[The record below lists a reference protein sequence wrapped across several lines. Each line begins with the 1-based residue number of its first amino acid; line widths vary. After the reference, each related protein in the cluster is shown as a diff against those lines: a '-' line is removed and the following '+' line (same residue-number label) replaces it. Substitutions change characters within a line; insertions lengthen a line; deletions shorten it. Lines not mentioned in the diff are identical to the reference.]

1 MKESLKICEDED
13 SCSIFKPLIQ
23 NLGRRRDKPNLRRMG
38 IERIFQCDLDPLSL
52 SDQRIPF
59 LPSTANINMVTK
71 TTFGIF
77 LRSFLITPR
86 FCGCVREEREK
97 LEESFPLSFSPPPR
111 PPSAAANQTRN
122 STFIFRDCSFHSNI
136 QMKRLF
142 PTRESPLP
150 FVGLGESRLSI
161 VKHSMNLALPIDFQ
175 EMLRSTCRHS
185 ISAELTLHI
194 SNHAHFPS
202 SIPAAIIKLLPL
214 G

>member
-1 MKESLKICEDED
+1 MTWI
-13 SCSIFKPLIQ
+13 
-23 NLGRRRDKPNLRRMG
+23 
-38 IERIFQCDLDPLSL
+38 L

-59 LPSTANINMVTK
+59 LPSTANSNMVTK
-71 TTFGIF
+71 MTFGIF

-97 LEESFPLSFSPPPR
+97 LEEPFPHSFPPP

-142 PTRESPLP
+142 PTPESPLP
-150 FVGLGESRLSI
+150 FTGLGKSRFSI

-175 EMLRSTCRHS
+175 EMLRSTSHVGIQYPPNLHC
-185 ISAELTLHI
+185 ISRAMLI
-194 SNHAHFPS
+194 SPHLSPPPS
-202 SIPAAIIKLLPL
+202 SNFCLWDKKDFPFRPSVPPSVCRT
-214 G
+214 